1 MHQFLNELRQRVRV
15 GVVGGSDLDKIKEQ
29 LGDDGVYNNCK
40 LCLIHAQNIQCI
52 YSVSEYLK
60 CFISFTVINRV
71 DYVFAENGL
80 VAYRFGQL
88 HSVQVILILSL
99 LLNLKLV

>member
-1 MHQFLNELRQRVRV
+1 M
-15 GVVGGSDLDKIKEQ
+15 
-29 LGDDGVYNNCK
+29 
-40 LCLIHAQNIQCI
+40 HAQNIQCI
-52 YSVSEYLK
+52 YSVHEYLK
-60 CFISFTVINRV
+60 CFISFAVINRV

-99 LLNLKLV
+99 LLNLILKLV